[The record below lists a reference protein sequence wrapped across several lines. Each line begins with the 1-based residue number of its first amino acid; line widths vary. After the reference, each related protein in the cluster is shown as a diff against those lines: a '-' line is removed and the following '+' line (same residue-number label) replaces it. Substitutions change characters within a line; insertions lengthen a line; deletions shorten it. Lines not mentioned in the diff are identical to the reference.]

1 MRGKKATGSRAG
13 LRRHV
18 HDLGLAAADEDLSS
32 SFFSS
37 LCGADADASRG
48 CVRVKP
54 YERELLAKPTMTFQ
68 PDPHEDVLDNHML
81 EAREG
86 AAGGYGSAGGGCGCN

>member
-1 MRGKKATGSRAG
+1 MKLQVLLVVVAVALAG
-13 LRRHV
+13 
-18 HDLGLAAADEDLSS
+18 
-32 SFFSS
+32 
-37 LCGADADASRG
+37 G
-48 CVRVKP
+48 CARVKP

>member
-1 MRGKKATGSRAG
+1 MKLLFLA
-13 LRRHV
+13 LL
-18 HDLGLAAADEDLSS
+18 LGA
-32 SFFSS
+32 
-37 LCGADADASRG
+37 G

-68 PDPHEDVLDNHML
+68 PDPYEDVLDLHML

-86 AAGGYGSAGGGCGCN
+86 AIGGYGSAGGGCGCN

>member
-1 MRGKKATGSRAG
+1 M
-13 LRRHV
+13 
-18 HDLGLAAADEDLSS
+18 
-32 SFFSS
+32 
-37 LCGADADASRG
+37 
-48 CVRVKP
+48 RVKP

>member
-1 MRGKKATGSRAG
+1 MKR
-13 LRRHV
+13 
-18 HDLGLAAADEDLSS
+18 LALACCLIVAVVFALS
-32 SFFSS
+32 
-37 LCGADADASRG
+37 G

>member
-1 MRGKKATGSRAG
+1 MKKLLLILLVSAATG
-13 LRRHV
+13 
-18 HDLGLAAADEDLSS
+18 
-32 SFFSS
+32 
-37 LCGADADASRG
+37 G

>member
-1 MRGKKATGSRAG
+1 MKAAKSMKAMMKLLGIAV
-13 LRRHV
+13 L
-18 HDLGLAAADEDLSS
+18 LGLLSLAA
-32 SFFSS
+32 
-37 LCGADADASRG
+37 G

-68 PDPHEDVLDNHML
+68 PDPHEDVLDLHML

-86 AAGGYGSAGGGCGCN
+86 AVGGYGSAGGGCGCN

>member
-1 MRGKKATGSRAG
+1 MS
-13 LRRHV
+13 LRRLLV
-18 HDLGLAAADEDLSS
+18 LVALPSLLAAT
-32 SFFSS
+32 
-37 LCGADADASRG
+37 G

-68 PDPHEDVLDNHML
+68 PDPHEDVLDLHML

>member
-1 MRGKKATGSRAG
+1 MKRIAVVCFF
-13 LRRHV
+13 LF
-18 HDLGLAAADEDLSS
+18 AAA
-32 SFFSS
+32 
-37 LCGADADASRG
+37 G

-81 EAREG
+81 EAREA

>member
-1 MRGKKATGSRAG
+1 MKNDYAHFAKMTALIFVAA
-13 LRRHV
+13 L
-18 HDLGLAAADEDLSS
+18 LAA
-32 SFFSS
+32 
-37 LCGADADASRG
+37 G

>member
-1 MRGKKATGSRAG
+1 MKTSLHVMLVTLAVIGVLALVAAG
-13 LRRHV
+13 C
-18 HDLGLAAADEDLSS
+18 A
-32 SFFSS
+32 
-37 LCGADADASRG
+37 
-48 CVRVKP
+48 RVKP

-86 AAGGYGSAGGGCGCN
+86 ASGGYGSAGGGCGCN

>member
-1 MRGKKATGSRAG
+1 MKMTVLRIRRKMTTLISLKMSALIFLAVVAG
-13 LRRHV
+13 
-18 HDLGLAAADEDLSS
+18 
-32 SFFSS
+32 
-37 LCGADADASRG
+37 G

>member
-1 MRGKKATGSRAG
+1 MKLTTLTFMKMSALIFLLALAG
-13 LRRHV
+13 
-18 HDLGLAAADEDLSS
+18 
-32 SFFSS
+32 
-37 LCGADADASRG
+37 G

-86 AAGGYGSAGGGCGCN
+86 ASGGYGSAGGGCGCN

>member
-1 MRGKKATGSRAG
+1 MKPKPLLLLILAGS
-13 LRRHV
+13 L
-18 HDLGLAAADEDLSS
+18 LA
-32 SFFSS
+32 
-37 LCGADADASRG
+37 G

-68 PDPHEDVLDNHML
+68 PDPHEDVLDLHML

-86 AAGGYGSAGGGCGCN
+86 AVGGYGSAGGGCGCN

>member
-1 MRGKKATGSRAG
+1 MTTRFV
-13 LRRHV
+13 LLV
-18 HDLGLAAADEDLSS
+18 LALACAA
-32 SFFSS
+32 
-37 LCGADADASRG
+37 G

-68 PDPHEDVLDNHML
+68 PDPHEDVLDLHML

-86 AAGGYGSAGGGCGCN
+86 AVGGYGSAGGGCGCN

>member
-1 MRGKKATGSRAG
+1 MRLLALACFLFVCSAG
-13 LRRHV
+13 
-18 HDLGLAAADEDLSS
+18 A
-32 SFFSS
+32 
-37 LCGADADASRG
+37 G

>member
-1 MRGKKATGSRAG
+1 MTTRIVLLVLS
-13 LRRHV
+13 LSC
-18 HDLGLAAADEDLSS
+18 AA
-32 SFFSS
+32 
-37 LCGADADASRG
+37 G

-68 PDPHEDVLDNHML
+68 PDPHEDVLDLHML

-86 AAGGYGSAGGGCGCN
+86 AVGGYGSAGGGCGCN

>member
-1 MRGKKATGSRAG
+1 MKTVFAI
-13 LRRHV
+13 LV
-18 HDLGLAAADEDLSS
+18 L
-32 SFFSS
+32 SFF
-37 LCGADADASRG
+37 AG

-68 PDPHEDVLDNHML
+68 PDPYEDVLDLHML

-86 AAGGYGSAGGGCGCN
+86 AVGGYGSAGGGCGCN

>member
-1 MRGKKATGSRAG
+1 MKLQVLLVVVVAALAG
-13 LRRHV
+13 
-18 HDLGLAAADEDLSS
+18 
-32 SFFSS
+32 
-37 LCGADADASRG
+37 G
-48 CVRVKP
+48 CARVKP

>member
-1 MRGKKATGSRAG
+1 MKLLRLLVILLFAT
-13 LRRHV
+13 
-18 HDLGLAAADEDLSS
+18 AAA
-32 SFFSS
+32 
-37 LCGADADASRG
+37 AG

-54 YERELLAKPTMTFQ
+54 FERELLAKPTMTFQ

>member
-1 MRGKKATGSRAG
+1 MKRVA
-13 LRRHV
+13 
-18 HDLGLAAADEDLSS
+18 LAC
-32 SFFSS
+32 FFVV
-37 LCGADADASRG
+37 AVAG

>member
-1 MRGKKATGSRAG
+1 MKTDYAHFVKMTALMLVKMSVLIFLTT
-13 LRRHV
+13 V
-18 HDLGLAAADEDLSS
+18 AA
-32 SFFSS
+32 
-37 LCGADADASRG
+37 G